1 MSLMNK
7 LLRSKLVTST
17 RDLEVLQRDPNSPLF
32 SVKTFE
38 ALHLYVYLVH
48 YTVMIAL
55 SLQFKFVST
64 RVFFEFVCHKLLALY
79 F

>member
-1 MSLMNK
+1 MNK

-38 ALHLYVYLVH
+38 ALHLCVYLVH
-48 YTVMIAL
+48 STVMIAL
-55 SLQFKFVST
+55 SVQFKLL
-64 RVFFEFVCHKLLALY
+64 FEQVV
-79 F
+79 